1 LEDVR
6 GLFYPEINL
15 RCLIKRKLQELLHHK
30 NIYRKYI
37 YKTSKVR
44 FGDECTKFFHAM
56 ATISHRK
63 NAISQILNDE
73 GAWIQD
79 HEGKACLMWTAF
91 KNRMGVSNGIT
102 MHFDLESLITPRDDL
117 QDLVDPFQ
125 VEEIDNIIKRMP
137 PDKAPGTDGFNGLFL
152 RKCWTIIKDDFLA
165 LCEEF
170 YSGSANLEGL
180 NTSYITLIPKTNSP
194 ETVSDYRPISLMNIS
209 PKIFSKILAERLQRK
224 IISLIH
230 RNQYGFIKTR
240 SIQDCL
246 AWSFE
251 YIHQCQ

>member
-1 LEDVR
+1 
-6 GLFYPEINL
+6 
-15 RCLIKRKLQELLHHK
+15 
-30 NIYRKYI
+30 
-37 YKTSKVR
+37 
-44 FGDECTKFFHAM
+44 
-56 ATISHRK
+56 
-63 NAISQILNDE
+63 
-73 GAWIQD
+73 
-79 HEGKACLMWTAF
+79 MWTAF